1 MEHSEALEIIETYD
15 LTPGQR
21 EFLFERA
28 PSYAAST
35 STFPALYSLIAEA
48 VSFLKQPFPEKIG
61 LSLEERLSPTDER
74 TLKDVLGYEAPVIFE
89 HDIQYRTEQIRNIS
103 RFSLEKRMSFDL
115 LEFFTSLVLHS
126 SLEPEDY
133 QRLLETVNPE
143 KLLEISSRLKQ
154 VKERIFDKE
163 EYFLNIIGIKS
174 FDPLQIKF
182 LKQRNYNGNPLAFFR
197 EYFPLYQGMSRSEL
211 KSFDVG
217 LYQALR
223 LHGQIHLAIPRNKK
237 KPSESDIA
245 RIQRI
250 FESYNRN
257 KRETARFLGI
267 TSQTVAKYI
276 RPQK

>member
-1 MEHSEALEIIETYD
+1 
-15 LTPGQR
+15 
-21 EFLFERA
+21 
-28 PSYAAST
+28 
-35 STFPALYSLIAEA
+35 
-48 VSFLKQPFPEKIG
+48 
-61 LSLEERLSPTDER
+61 
-74 TLKDVLGYEAPVIFE
+74 
-89 HDIQYRTEQIRNIS
+89 
-103 RFSLEKRMSFDL
+103 
-115 LEFFTSLVLHS
+115 
-126 SLEPEDY
+126 
-133 QRLLETVNPE
+133 
-143 KLLEISSRLKQ
+143 
-154 VKERIFDKE
+154 
-163 EYFLNIIGIKS
+163 
-174 FDPLQIKF
+174 
-182 LKQRNYNGNPLAFFR
+182 
-197 EYFPLYQGMSRSEL
+197 MSRSEL